1 MATKSPTTMFNFT
14 LSVVAI
20 LGIEYAFNTYPATG
34 ASSMILQLSH
44 VFLLVKI
51 FWTTGVPQITSKENE
66 LKKSE

>member
-1 MATKSPTTMFNFT
+1 MATKSPTTIFNFT

-51 FWTTGVPQITSKENE
+51 FLAGVPHITSKENE